1 MPVPVPVPVAVAVAV
16 AVAVVMAVAAILVQF
31 LLIKEPQLMVIQAES
46 LPPLISF
53 C

>member
-1 MPVPVPVPVAVAVAV
+1 MPVPVSV
-16 AVAVVMAVAAILVQF
+16 AVAVVMAVAVVAILVQF
-31 LLIKEPQLMVIQAES
+31 LLIKEPHVSSFIVLMVIQAES

>member
-1 MPVPVPVPVAVAVAV
+1 MPLPVPVAVVM
-16 AVAVVMAVAAILVQF
+16 VMAVAAILVQF
-31 LLIKEPQLMVIQAES
+31 LLIKEPHVSSFIVLMVIQAES